1 MCHIPKYCARE
12 IISLNLDFMANF
24 IACNSCIATVKHFC
38 LHNPSGLWIYQI
50 WVSTPEKIVTIK
62 FFGIDS

>member
-24 IACNSCIATVKHFC
+24 IACNSCIATAKHFC
-38 LHNPSGLWIYQI
+38 LHNPSDSVVCEY
-50 WVSTPEKIVTIK
+50 IK
-62 FFGIDS
+62 SECINS